1 MKGRH
6 RADKI
11 HSPRRVAA
19 AAAVA
24 TAATAPIVLWAMAP
38 AASAGTCAS
47 SAGKCY
53 TVDVEPSTFASG
65 ASVPFT
71 VTITNESPSQTL
83 GSVNI
88 TPPAVY
94 SVTSLD
100 NATPSGTTSSSAG
113 TIELRNLNLATNGGT
128 ETLTLTADTVAGAY
142 TWATAAKQSN
152 DFNGVGNDF
161 FLDAGGSSVT
171 TTGSATGHSCDPN
184 DVSCG
189 TNFINY
195 HQISTVS
202 TGSSANATV
211 WLVGT
216 ATFPATSATGGQ
228 RYSMHAPKNPG
239 SFCPSQAG
247 SLSQLTQ
254 CTFEMDMDK
263 IPAPYDASHPVTL
276 LLECDVTVCP
286 PSPATVGTTGAAL
299 VNIVKIGDNGQETLV
314 PKCGSPGAGSL
325 CYDTGKAAD
334 GNFTVTVHGLTAG
347 DPKVG
352 GSCFDGCYPSIG

>member
-6 RADKI
+6 RAPNPR
-11 HSPRRVAA
+11 SPRRVVAA
-19 AAAVA
+19 TAVA
-24 TAATAPIVLWAMAP
+24 TAATAPLVLWAMAP

-53 TVDVEPSTFASG
+53 TVDVEPPTFASG

-94 SVTSLD
+94 SITSLD
-100 NATPSGTTSSSAG
+100 TAKPNGTTASSAG
-113 TIELRNLNLATNGGT
+113 TIQLRNLDLATNGGT
-128 ETLTLTADTVAGAY
+128 ETLTLTADTVAGTY

-152 DFNGVGNDF
+152 DFNGIGNDF
-161 FLDAGGSSVT
+161 FLDASNSSVT
-171 TTGSATGHSCDPN
+171 TTGSATGHSCGPD

-195 HQISTVS
+195 HQLSTVS
-202 TGSSANATV
+202 TGSSANATN

-216 ATFPATSATGGQ
+216 ATFPATSAIGGQ
-228 RYSMHAPKNPG
+228 RYSMHAPRNPG
-239 SFCPSQAG
+239 AFCPTSAG
-247 SLSQLTQ
+247 SLSTVSK

-263 IPAPYDASHPVTL
+263 IPAPYDASHAVTL
-276 LLECDVTVCP
+276 LLECDVTVCT
-286 PSPATVGTTGAAL
+286 PAAGVGTTGAGL
-299 VNIVKIGDNGQETLV
+299 VNIVKIGDNGQESLV
-314 PKCGSPGAGSL
+314 PQCGSPGAGSL
-325 CYDTGKAAD
+325 CYDTGQAAD
-334 GNFTVTVHGLTAG
+334 GNFRVTIHGIVFG
-347 DPKVG
+347 DPKFAG
-352 GSCFDGCYPSIG
+352 TCYSGCYPSIG

>member
-6 RADKI
+6 RANTG

-19 AAAVA
+19 ATVIA
-24 TAATAPIVLWAMAP
+24 AATTTPLLLWALAP

-53 TVDVEPSTFASG
+53 TVTVAPAAFASG

-71 VTITNESPSQTL
+71 ITITNESPSQTL

-94 SVTSLD
+94 SITSM
-100 NATPSGTTSSSAG
+100 NAASPHGSATFTAG
-113 TIELRNLNLATNGGT
+113 TIQFRNLNLPVNGGT
-128 ETLTLTADTVAGAY
+128 ETLALTADTVAGAY

-152 DFNGVGNDF
+152 DFNGIGNDF
-161 FLDAGGSSVT
+161 FLDASGSSVT
-171 TTGSATGHSCDPN
+171 TTGSATANSCGPDY
-184 DVSCG
+184 VSCG

-195 HQISTVS
+195 HQVSKVS
-202 TGSSANATV
+202 TGSSANATN

-228 RYSMHAPKNPG
+228 RYSMKAPRNPG
-239 SFCPSQAG
+239 SFCPTSAG
-247 SLSQLTQ
+247 SLSALSK
-254 CTFEMDMDK
+254 CTFEMDMDV
-263 IPAPYDASHPVTL
+263 IPAPYDAAHPVTL
-276 LLECDVTVCP
+276 LLECDVTVCT
-286 PSPATVGTTGAAL
+286 PAPGFGTTGAGL
-299 VNIVKIGDNGQETLV
+299 VNIVKVGDNGQETLV
-314 PKCGSPGAGSL
+314 PKCSSPGAGPL
-325 CYDTGKAAD
+325 CYDTGQAAN

-347 DPKVG
+347 DPRVAG
-352 GSCFDGCYPSIG
+352 TCFDGCYPSIA